1 MAKNKLNQSIRIIGK
16 ILAIAF
22 LMGFILLVTSTFVN
36 IFDANQKLY
45 LLGFLLIIL
54 YCLLAISLY
63 EFK

>member
-22 LMGFILLVTSTFVN
+22 LMGVILLVASTFVN

-45 LLGFLLIIL
+45 LFGFLLIIL
-54 YCLLAISLY
+54 DCLLAIACF

>member
-22 LMGFILLVTSTFVN
+22 LMGVILLVTSTFAN
-36 IFDANQKLY
+36 IFDVNQKLY
-45 LLGFLLIIL
+45 LFGFLLIIL
-54 YCLLAISLY
+54 DCLLAIACF

>member
-22 LMGFILLVTSTFVN
+22 LMGFILLVASTFVN
-36 IFDANQKLY
+36 IIDANQKLY

-54 YCLLAISLY
+54 YSLLAIACF

>member
-22 LMGFILLVTSTFVN
+22 LMGVILLVVSTFVN

-45 LLGFLLIIL
+45 LFGFLLIIL
-54 YCLLAISLY
+54 DCLLAIACF

>member
-54 YCLLAISLY
+54 YSLLAVSLY